1 MKKVKH
7 ENLISQYTFQAKGIW
22 KNFAGLVLL
31 SLLQAVVGVLNAASL
46 KLLLDIAAGE
56 STVSVAGGAL
66 YAFFVMVFMAL
77 FQSLKSILNMRT
89 QNRIAGTAKARLLK
103 HMEKVPFL
111 ELSKHHSGDLLTRIS
126 DDTDICAKMIPD
138 IGSSIFAGAASCI
151 VSLIYAF
158 VLSWKLAVLCILLT
172 PLAVLWSKA
181 ILPFVQKYTALSR
194 EKESEIRSFCQE
206 EISYIPVIKSF
217 TSYGQ
222 SQERF
227 RKKFGELSHA
237 RILSTVASAILGGGA
252 TAAGALSFI
261 GAAALGAYLSLK
273 GEITA
278 GTIVGFIQLLNYIVW
293 PFTQLM
299 PLLGEFQNGKAARA
313 RIREIEELPCEEEEK
328 DVDLNCDKAVLEM
341 RNLSFCYGGDGDMI
355 LKNVDMELEGRQF
368 VGVMGPSGCGKST
381 FMRLLTTIYRP
392 TAGTICLTDGNC
404 RVEGTSLR
412 KYISYVPQDHL
423 LISGTVAENIA
434 FGAEDYKMEDVIS
447 AARQAGIHDVIR
459 ALPDRYRTQVQ
470 EKGANFSFGQA
481 QRIAIARA
489 IYRDAPILILDEPTA
504 SLDAES
510 KKIIMNT
517 LQEEAKRRLC
527 IMVCHDQNEEDQI
540 FDRVLKLQQG
550 GVVVRRG
557 LRGGMGCKKK
567 FTVDNSRKM

>member
-1 MKKVKH
+1 MKKEKH
-7 ENLISQYTFQAKGIW
+7 ENLISQYTFQTKGVW
-22 KNFAGLVLL
+22 RNFAGLILL
-31 SLLQAVVGVLNAASL
+31 SILQAVVGVLNAASL

-56 STVSVAGGAL
+56 SSVTVAAGTIFAL
-66 YAFFVMVFMAL
+66 LVMAFQAL
-77 FQSLKSILNMRT
+77 FHSLEHILNVRT
-89 QNRIAGTAKARLLK
+89 QNKIAGTAKARLLN
-103 HMEKVPFL
+103 HMEKAPFL

-126 DDTDICAKMIPD
+126 DDTDICAKVLPG
-138 IGSSIFAGAASCI
+138 IGSSILVGMASCI

-158 VLSWKLAVLCILLT
+158 MLSWKLAILCVLLS
-172 PLAVLWSKA
+172 PLAVLWSRYM
-181 ILPFVQKYTALSR
+181 LPFVQKYAAQVR
-194 EKESEIRSFCQE
+194 QKEGEIRSFSQE

-227 RKKFGELSHA
+227 QNKFGELSHT
-237 RILSTVASAILGGGA
+237 RILSATVNAILNGGA
-252 TAAGALSFI
+252 IVVGSFSFM

-273 GEITA
+273 GEVTA

-293 PFTQLM
+293 PFTEFM
-299 PLLGEFQNGKAARA
+299 PLLGELQNGKAARA

-328 DVDLNCDKAVLEM
+328 ELDLNCDKAVLEL
-341 RNLSFCYGGDGDMI
+341 RNLSFSYGGDGDMV
-355 LKNVDMELEGRQF
+355 LKNVDMELEGRQL

-381 FMRLLTTIYRP
+381 LMQLLTAIYRP
-392 TAGTICLTDGNC
+392 TTGTICLTDGNC
-404 RVEGTSLR
+404 CVEGTSLR

-447 AARQAGIHDVIR
+447 AARQAGIHDVIQ

-489 IYRDAPILILDEPTA
+489 IYRDAPVLILDEPTA

-510 KKIIMNT
+510 KKIIMDT
-517 LQEEAKRRLC
+517 LREEAKRRLC
-527 IMVCHDQNEEDQI
+527 IMVCHDQNEKDQV
-540 FDRVLKLQQG
+540 FDRVLKMQQG
-550 GVVVRRG
+550 SAVVCTRV
-557 LRGGMGCKKK
+557 
-567 FTVDNSRKM
+567 